1 MFERV
6 KIQEW
11 KEFFLDYSAR
21 RENGVYFYR
30 IPAIILHIS
39 SSSCAIMRKRGC
51 RAW

>member
-30 IPAIILHIS
+30 ITCYHPAYKQLILRYYEES
-39 SSSCAIMRKRGC
+39 RL
-51 RAW
+51 

>member
-21 RENGVYFYR
+21 REKGVYIYR
-30 IPAIILHIS
+30 ITRYHPA
-39 SSSCAIMRKRGC
+39 
-51 RAW
+51 